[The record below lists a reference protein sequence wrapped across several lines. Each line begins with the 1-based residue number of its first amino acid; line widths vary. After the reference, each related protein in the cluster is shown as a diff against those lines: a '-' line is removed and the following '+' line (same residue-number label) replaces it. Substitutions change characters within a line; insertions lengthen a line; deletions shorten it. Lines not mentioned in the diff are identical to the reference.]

1 MHTIK
6 RNIPNYFTLSNLCCG
21 VISIIFTLN
30 NLIYL
35 AAIFIF
41 LGVFLDFFDGFF
53 ARYLKVENE
62 FGIQLDSMA
71 DLITSG
77 LAPTL
82 ILFNLI
88 NANEKNLLIGI
99 FEVPFSGISL
109 ISFLVVI
116 FAAIRLANFNIDKKQ
131 KNFFIGLPAPM
142 SAIFIASL
150 PLIKSNE
157 LYSIFNS
164 TVSLCIIAIGL
175 SILMVSKIKLFS
187 MKLNFKEN
195 ISSQLNATQLS
206 MLIFSLLLILFFNL
220 AAIPFIVVLYILLS
234 IIKNIL

>member
-30 NLIYL
+30 NLINL

-41 LGVFLDFFDGFF
+41 LGVFLDYFDGFF

-88 NANEKNLLIGI
+88 NTNEKNLLIGI

>member
-109 ISFLVVI
+109 VSFLVVI

-157 LYSIFNS
+157 FYSFYSS
-164 TVSLCIIAIGL
+164 TVSLCFIAIGL

-195 ISSQLNATQLS
+195 ISSQIDATQLS

>member
-41 LGVFLDFFDGFF
+41 LGVFLDYFDGFF

-88 NANEKNLLIGI
+88 NTNEKNLLIGI

>member
-41 LGVFLDFFDGFF
+41 LGVFLDYFDGFF

-88 NANEKNLLIGI
+88 NTNEKNLLIGI

-234 IIKNIL
+234 VIKNIL